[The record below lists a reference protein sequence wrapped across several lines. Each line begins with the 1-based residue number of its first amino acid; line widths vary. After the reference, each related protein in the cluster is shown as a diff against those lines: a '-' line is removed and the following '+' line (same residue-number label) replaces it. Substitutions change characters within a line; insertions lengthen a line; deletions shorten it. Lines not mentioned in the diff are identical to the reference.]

1 MKCPNCG
8 FDSAANTIDCIK
20 CGIVFSKVKQRAKAG
35 SPKVLLNS
43 KVLSDEMRSW
53 ERALHPLA
61 KVKNY
66 IQLIYDQILSL
77 MWDELMKGEN
87 RLDQTANLI
96 VFLIF
101 CVFSFF
107 FYHLGDFNDLI
118 IFALVFIWFLDYL
131 LARYNYAHNKQ
142 YDRILLHRTGKENFK
157 WRQKSHDNK
166 RDFDA
171 NFEASKIRHIS
182 IVQHQHFGGIFQEP
196 IGFVWRISIA
206 LQDGTTLL
214 LFEEKEIVQ
223 AVKKSKKVA
232 KYFKVRLEF
241 PESEMSPY
249 YRSGGSVYDSASLY
263 REIKSQDVLDVE
275 EKENMYTIST
285 NWSLASIWYYF
296 LTVLKKSG
304 FLLFVLIVTAV
315 MYRFGMLI
323 NHYIGPKLGLHV
335 PPLHFH
341 LSFKGVLSIFVP
353 DFEWIDG
360 IEFAFAIGIMIYSG
374 LKLMQHRSFNID
386 REKIQVQ
393 QGRNKVIDLDFSKI
407 APPVTLKHRRP
418 WYCLWTTIQPLR
430 LLI

>member
-1 MKCPNCG
+1 
-8 FDSAANTIDCIK
+8 
-20 CGIVFSKVKQRAKAG
+20 
-35 SPKVLLNS
+35 
-43 KVLSDEMRSW
+43 MRSW

-107 FYHLGDFNDLI
+107 IYHLGDFNDLV

-131 LARYNYAHNKQ
+131 LARYNYAHHKQ

-157 WRQKSHDNK
+157 WRQKSRDNR

-171 NFEASKIRHIS
+171 DFEASEIRHIS
-182 IVQHQHFGGIFQEP
+182 IVQHQHFGGVFQEP
-196 IGFVWRISIA
+196 VGFVWRISME
-206 LQDGTTLL
+206 LQSGLTML

-223 AVKKSKKVA
+223 AVKKAKKVA

-241 PESEMSPY
+241 PESEISPY

-263 REIKSQDVLDVE
+263 QEIQSQDVLDVE
-275 EKENMYTIST
+275 EKENMYNISS

-304 FLLFVLIVTAV
+304 FLLFILIVTAV

-323 NHYIGPKLGLHV
+323 NHYIGPKLGLQV
-335 PPLHFH
+335 PPLHIH

-353 DFEWIDG
+353 DCEWIDG
-360 IEFAFAIGIMIYSG
+360 IEFALAIAIMIYSG

-386 REKIQVQ
+386 RDKIQVQ
-393 QGRNKVIDLDFSKI
+393 QGRTKAINLDVSNVEPPRYFEAPRPMILLMDHDTAIEIVDLKNEYEYRALWAYLDEGINKFRTEKDK
-407 APPVTLKHRRP
+407 P
-418 WYCLWTTIQPLR
+418 
-430 LLI
+430 